1 MRKTTIRESFPSL
14 FLLINSIVWFSL
26 SWFVIQNYISNT
38 SFDNILLVSSSYF
51 GALLLSAVVGATLLR
66 KKLAGKI
73 ALLSWV
79 SFGAVTCLLSAV
91 LVHGASSI
99 SLVFFSILL
108 GALAGL
114 GIPTCLALFSEVIK
128 SNNRGRSGAVAFFL
142 IQAMTVLIYI
152 PTSSA
157 NVDNQFLV
165 LAAWRL
171 VGVLSIFFWVPRKK
185 ISEESENKL
194 LTVIRERTVFLLFI
208 PWFLLTIV
216 NFVEQ
221 PLVQNYFGTNLYNTY
236 QMAEILITSASAF
249 VGGVICDFKG
259 RKVSGIIGFILLGVG
274 YAFLSLLS
282 SGSQLPATPSIGTQV
297 FQILWVLFD
306 GVAWGFLYVTFIF
319 VVWGDISEGRA
330 REKYYLLGGIPFL
343 LSNLISV
350 LVEPFAEHAQIGA
363 SFSIASFF
371 LFVAILPLLYAPETL
386 SEKTLK
392 DRDLKSYL
400 NKAQKLA
407 QKENEKNKKQ
417 EGQETEE
424 ENKEADEK
432 DQESPEDEEARKLA
446 EKYY

>member
-1 MRKTTIRESFPSL
+1 MRKPPIRESFPSL
-14 FLLINSIVWFSL
+14 FLLINSVVWFSL
-26 SWFVIQNYISNT
+26 SWLLIQNFIINT
-38 SFDNILLVSSSYF
+38 SFENILFVSLSYF
-51 GALLLSAVVGATLLR
+51 GALLLSAVVGATLLN
-66 KKLAGKI
+66 KKLVRKM

-99 SLVFFSILL
+99 SLVFFSIPL

-114 GIPTCLALFSEVIK
+114 GIPTCLALFSEVTI
-128 SNNRGRSGAVAFFL
+128 STNRGRSGAIVFFL
-142 IQAMTVLIYI
+142 IQVVTVLIYI

-157 NVDNQFLV
+157 NIANQFLV
-165 LAAWRL
+165 LAAWRI
-171 VGVLSIFFWVPRKK
+171 VGVLSIFFWVPHEK
-185 ISEESENKL
+185 IFEKSKSKL
-194 LTVIRERTVFLLFI
+194 LGIIRERTVFLLFI

-221 PLVQNYFGTNLYNTY
+221 PILQHYFGTDLYNTY
-236 QMAEILITSASAF
+236 QSVEILIIGASAF

-282 SGSQLPATPSIGTQV
+282 GTQAQV
-297 FQILWVLFD
+297 SQILWVLCD

-319 VVWGDISEGRA
+319 VVWGDISQGKA
-330 REKYYLLGGIPFL
+330 PEKYYLLGGIPFL

-350 LVEPFAEHAQIGA
+350 VVQPFVKYVQITT
-363 SFSIASFF
+363 SFSLASFF
-371 LFVAILPLLYAPETL
+371 LFVAILPLLYVPESL
-386 SEKTLK
+386 PEKALK

-400 NKAQKLA
+400 EKAQKLV
-407 QKENEKNKKQ
+407 QKETGKNKKQ
-417 EGQETEE
+417 DTEE
-424 ENKEADEK
+424 TKKEDEEANEET
-432 DQESPEDEEARKLA
+432 QESPADEEARKLA

>member
-1 MRKTTIRESFPSL
+1 MRKTTVRESFPSL

-38 SFDNILLVSSSYF
+38 SFDNMLLVSSSYF
-51 GALLLSAVVGATLLR
+51 GALLLSAIVGATLLR
-66 KKLAGKI
+66 KKLAGRI
-73 ALLSWV
+73 ALLSWI
-79 SFGAVTCLLSAV
+79 SFGVVACLLSAV

-99 SLVFFSILL
+99 SLVFFSIFL

-114 GIPTCLALFSEVIK
+114 GIPTCLALFSDVVI
-128 SNNRGRSGAVAFFL
+128 STNRGRIGAIVFFVT
-142 IQAMTVLIYI
+142 QAVTVLIYLPI
-152 PTSSA
+152 SSA

-171 VGVLSIFFWVPRKK
+171 VGVLSIFFWVPHKK
-185 ISEESENKL
+185 TSEGSESKL
-194 LTVIRERTVFLLFI
+194 LNIIRERTVFLLFI

-221 PLVQNYFGTNLYNTY
+221 PIVQNYFGTTLYNTS

-282 SGSQLPATPSIGTQV
+282 GTQLSGTQSTGTQV

-319 VVWGDISEGRA
+319 VVWGDISEGKA

-350 LVEPFAEHAQIGA
+350 LFQPFAEHAQIGT
-363 SFSIASFF
+363 SFSLASFF

-386 SEKTLK
+386 AEKTLK

-400 NKAQKLA
+400 DKAQKLA
-407 QKENEKNKKQ
+407 QKVTGKNKKQ
-417 EGQETEE
+417 EGEETKE
-424 ENKEADEK
+424 ENKEANEK
-432 DQESPEDEEARKLA
+432 GQESPEDEEARKLA